1 MEQKVVFEAMPMKA
15 SKRVLAWLAD
25 IFMVFILT
33 VFIFE
38 VAVLPIAKLTIG
50 YSSILNSSEEL
61 AQQRSEILYNNE
73 VLYYEED
80 KSESFS
86 TSLEY
91 TSELYLKAQY
101 DSSTGKEAQ
110 KDVIYNY
117 FIELRGKS
125 IGDLNL
131 FLKEFGTQY
140 YDFNSSATEE
150 SYKLKESFVNLI
162 APLYT
167 PGDELSDSGE
177 EAVNNFKNNVFLNL
191 YKEVMLDIE
200 KNDLTDKGSDKS
212 YISLSEEITILTNQ
226 VNYLYTIASYLSF
239 ALISIIY
246 LFLFPL
252 FLKSHKT
259 LGEKIMK
266 VNYVFNDDLRGQN
279 MIMRT
284 IHSSFLFLEAM
295 PLLFFVPAINIGI
308 NDAFSLSY
316 ILFPAII
323 FLLLSLIDVLFVVFS
338 KFNESIPEMIL
349 GEIAV
354 DDETIDRFEKTKG
367 I

>member
-1 MEQKVVFEAMPMKA
+1 VEQKVVFEAMPMKA

-125 IGDLNL
+125 IG
-131 FLKEFGTQY
+131 
-140 YDFNSSATEE
+140 
-150 SYKLKESFVNLI
+150 
-162 APLYT
+162 
-167 PGDELSDSGE
+167 
-177 EAVNNFKNNVFLNL
+177 
-191 YKEVMLDIE
+191 
-200 KNDLTDKGSDKS
+200 
-212 YISLSEEITILTNQ
+212 
-226 VNYLYTIASYLSF
+226 
-239 ALISIIY
+239 
-246 LFLFPL
+246 
-252 FLKSHKT
+252 
-259 LGEKIMK
+259 
-266 VNYVFNDDLRGQN
+266 
-279 MIMRT
+279 
-284 IHSSFLFLEAM
+284 
-295 PLLFFVPAINIGI
+295 
-308 NDAFSLSY
+308 
-316 ILFPAII
+316 
-323 FLLLSLIDVLFVVFS
+323 
-338 KFNESIPEMIL
+338 
-349 GEIAV
+349 
-354 DDETIDRFEKTKG
+354 
-367 I
+367 